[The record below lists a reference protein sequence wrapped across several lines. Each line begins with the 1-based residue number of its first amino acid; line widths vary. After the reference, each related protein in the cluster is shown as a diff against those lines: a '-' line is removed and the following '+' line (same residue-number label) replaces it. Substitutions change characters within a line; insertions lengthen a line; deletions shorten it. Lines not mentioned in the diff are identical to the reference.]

1 MPVSK
6 QRKNHK
12 KKARA
17 YVENMYSTRR
27 KQELDFRNKLQELYS
42 NAKDGDQLLK
52 NQNEIKTEQLIETPL
67 VFNDNLISNN

>member
-17 YVENMYSTRR
+17 YVENMYATRR
-27 KQELDFRNKLQELYS
+27 KKELEFRNKLQELYA
-42 NAKDGDQLLK
+42 NAKDANLLLE
-52 NQNEIKTEQLIETPL
+52 NQNEINTEQLIETPL

>member
-1 MPVSK
+1 
-6 QRKNHK
+6 
-12 KKARA
+12 
-17 YVENMYSTRR
+17 MYSTRR

-42 NAKDGDQLLK
+42 NAKDGDQLLE